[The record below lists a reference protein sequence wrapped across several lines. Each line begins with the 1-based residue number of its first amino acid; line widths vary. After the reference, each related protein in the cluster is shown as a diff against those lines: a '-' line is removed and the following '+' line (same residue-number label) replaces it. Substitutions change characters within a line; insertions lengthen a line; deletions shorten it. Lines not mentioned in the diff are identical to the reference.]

1 MEERRTFRGGTRRSV
16 VVVVVTRSR
25 KQHGATTSGVLGE
38 AHIGGVIIT
47 TRHKEKDE

>member
-1 MEERRTFRGGTRRSV
+1 MEERRTFRGGTRRS